1 MGKLTAL
8 QVKSFRGP
16 GRYPDGNGLFLLVGV
31 TATKSWML
39 RIRVDGRRRDL
50 GLGRLT
56 GRSLAQARDA
66 AIDVRRQCREQG
78 FAEPILPP
86 RSHAAAIRTQPA
98 RSYTAAIQARPPVRP
113 ARTSIPTFREA
124 AVAVHAERL
133 QSWKNGKHQVQWLA
147 SLEIDVFP
155 FIGNTPVD
163 AIDGPA
169 VREVLAKIWLAKPET
184 ARRVRQRVGAIIDW
198 SCAEGYRATEIPMR
212 SLSMTLPRQPKKK
225 GHFEAMPYPDVPA
238 FLAAVRERRQSMG
251 RFALETLILTAAR
264 SGEIRGARWGEIDL
278 KAATWTVPAERMK
291 AGVKHVVPVS
301 DPVLAILEHVA
312 SFRIPCTDI
321 VFYGQKPKQPLSAM
335 TLLKV
340 LHDMDAPGTVHG
352 FRSSFRNWVAEETN
366 YPDEV
371 AEAALA
377 HTIPNKVE
385 AAYRRTD
392 FLAKRRAMMADWAAY
407 CGG

>member
-1 MGKLTAL
+1 
-8 QVKSFRGP
+8 
-16 GRYPDGNGLFLLVGV
+16 
-31 TATKSWML
+31 
-39 RIRVDGRRRDL
+39 
-50 GLGRLT
+50 
-56 GRSLAQARDA
+56 
-66 AIDVRRQCREQG
+66 
-78 FAEPILPP
+78 
-86 RSHAAAIRTQPA
+86 
-98 RSYTAAIQARPPVRP
+98 
-113 ARTSIPTFREA
+113 
-124 AVAVHAERL
+124 
-133 QSWKNGKHQVQWLA
+133 
-147 SLEIDVFP
+147 
-155 FIGNTPVD
+155 
-163 AIDGPA
+163 
-169 VREVLAKIWLAKPET
+169 
-184 ARRVRQRVGAIIDW
+184 
-198 SCAEGYRATEIPMR
+198 MR
-212 SLSMTLPRQPKKK
+212 SLSMTLPRQPEKR